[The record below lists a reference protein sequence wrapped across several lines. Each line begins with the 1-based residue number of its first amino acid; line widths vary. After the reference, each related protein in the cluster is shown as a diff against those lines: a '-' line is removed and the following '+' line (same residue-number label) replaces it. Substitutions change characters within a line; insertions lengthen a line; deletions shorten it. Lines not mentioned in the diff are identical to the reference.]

1 MCVYVFVVDD
11 NVRTILSEKYVIG
24 VSDYF
29 KLWLILHIFVEY
41 LANYKISTKSRFY
54 IVFCHLLQSFRE
66 LIILQS
72 RVATVHSSH
81 HAIIYCILYV
91 IVVAVIA
98 YCTSSAVCC
107 CNAVHVSIKVYFVS
121 LFVGYSLESSCVPV
135 FFSYSLCL
143 FSF

>member
-54 IVFCHLLQSFRE
+54 IVFCHLLQYFRE

-81 HAIIYCILYV
+81 HAIICDSSRRYRILYLVGSVLLQCRRRFDKSIFGFV
-91 IVVAVIA
+91 ICWLLVGEF
-98 YCTSSAVCC
+98 VC
-107 CNAVHVSIKVYFVS
+107 
-121 LFVGYSLESSCVPV
+121 PRV
-135 FFSYSLCL
+135 FFV
-143 FSF
+143 FVVSF